1 MIWLTITLSK
11 YAKVSRSLPKNSS
24 ETVRNETEIPEKIYL
39 SPEKR
44 LLLMSDDVWCLN
56 YLWYKIDII
65 IYNGTLKHYKFVK

>member
-11 YAKVSRSLPKNSS
+11 YTKVSRSLPKNSS
-24 ETVRNETEIPEKIYL
+24 ETVRNETEIPEI
-39 SPEKR
+39 

-65 IYNGTLKHYKFVK
+65 IYNGTLKNYKFVR